1 MKSKDQ
7 ILLEAAYQKIM
18 EDFTG
23 TSDPSMLKP
32 EEVSANE
39 QEKEMR
45 QDKTFTLNNILAAF
59 KQQGNTIVS
68 PLEKSN
74 NGVLVKRR
82 RRVAASTYNK
92 TTEFPEELNDLQ
104 GSKLFLIQKDLG
116 ILNKAIRTAQ
126 VGSSVKVSKAILEV
140 KNDKAVVYMIN
151 DVSNKVVFTRQ
162 IFDTESLYKV
172 VDEFNKFAK

>member
-7 ILLEAAYQKIM
+7 ILLEAAYQKIL

-23 TSDPSMLKP
+23 TTDPNMLKP

-59 KQQGNTIVS
+59 KQQGNTTVT

-74 NGVLVKRR
+74 SGVLVKKR
-82 RRVAASTYNK
+82 RRVAASNYNK
-92 TTEFPEELNDLQ
+92 SIKLPEELNNLQ

-116 ILNKAIRTAQ
+116 ILKKAIRTAQ
-126 VGSSVKVSKAILEV
+126 VGSSIKISKAVLEV

-172 VDEFNKFAK
+172 VDEFNKFAR